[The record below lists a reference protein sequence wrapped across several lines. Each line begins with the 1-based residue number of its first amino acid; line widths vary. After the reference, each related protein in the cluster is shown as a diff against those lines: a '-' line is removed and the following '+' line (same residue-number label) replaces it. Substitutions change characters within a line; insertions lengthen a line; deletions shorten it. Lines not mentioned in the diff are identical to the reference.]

1 MTKKTRSSAG
11 VADNGT
17 AELGL
22 LREMVGFNLRR
33 AYNRAAQLFTKAFE
47 DLDLAPIQFAALEF
61 ISKNPGACQKDIAH
75 HIGTT
80 PPALVGPLG
89 RLEHRGWIV
98 RSKGTT
104 DRRRARVNLAP
115 AGQRRM
121 HEVEERIHAVDHALV
136 ARLSD
141 SERARLLQLLQKLA
155 GTS

>member
-1 MTKKTRSSAG
+1 MAKRTNPRADPAG
-11 VADNGT
+11 NGA

-61 ISKNPGACQKDIAH
+61 ISKNPGTCQKDIAL

-80 PPALVGPLG
+80 PPALVGPLE
-89 RLEHRGWIV
+89 RLERRGWIV

-104 DRRRARVNLAP
+104 DRRRARVHLAP
-115 AGQRRM
+115 SGERRM

-136 ARLSD
+136 AQLSKR
-141 SERARLLQLLQKLA
+141 ERERLLQLLQKLA
-155 GTS
+155 ETS